1 MSGGSKCP
9 VTRGTSRP
17 TIYRHFIE
25 SAREESATAS
35 PPRDNDNE
43 PAGCRGSC
51 RDRCSDGRRRRC
63 RQKSR
68 PSHIGDQRQRQCY
81 RRRVD
86 SDIETALRRERLC
99 FFLVFAMKGRIV
111 KGIEDTV
118 FPICAPW
125 TQIFP
130 KTNIADICILLR
142 VYGYAYLS

>member
-1 MSGGSKCP
+1 MSATVISGKAQMSGEANVRGGSKCP

-68 PSHIGDQRQRQCY
+68 PSHIRDQRQRQCY

-99 FFLVFAMKGRIV
+99 FFSRICN
-111 KGIEDTV
+111 ERADSERNRRHCLPNMRSLDT
-118 FPICAPW
+118 
-125 TQIFP
+125 
-130 KTNIADICILLR
+130 DIPEN
-142 VYGYAYLS
+142 